1 VSSYFVDRIGRKKV
15 FYIST
20 IIHTVGVIIQ
30 SFTSTYYVL
39 MIARGI
45 IGICF
50 GVQRM
55 LTPLCK
61 TPLYI
66 TLKKTIDQGEI
77 AMSSNR
83 GTLVSMYQSGISV
96 GFSVGFGIAFVAS
109 DSMTMLE
116 WRLMLLLPLI
126 PNLLMLA
133 GLWGIPE
140 SPRWLISQER
150 YDEGLYILKELRDWK
165 SSNSEVMM
173 EFTSIVQDVS
183 FDRLYT
189 KKPFLTL
196 FQGGICNY
204 RKRTL
209 LGAGVHIL
217 TQFTGINGV
226 LIDLGNTA
234 LISKSVVGL
243 FLRKETFMNKF
254 FIGNS
259 LIGGAHSLCII
270 PLLLFV
276 DKIGRRVIFM
286 AGAAVMGG
294 ALLLIAI
301 MMACF
306 VVTDVTNT
314 DGGVVASSAYVS
326 STGATYAIM
335 ISIIVY
341 FGTFTA
347 TWGPLGWVYNAD
359 IYPQLI
365 RANAMG
371 ITTAFSYTFLIVI
384 TLLSNYLFNYSIW
397 GTYLMF
403 SISCF
408 IMIWI
413 IGKYYPETRVSHS

>member
-20 IIHTVGVIIQ
+20 IIHAVGVIIQ

-39 MIARGI
+39 VIARGI

-50 GVQRM
+50 GVQGM
-55 LTPLCK
+55 LIPLCK
-61 TPLYI
+61 IPLYI
-66 TLKKTIDQGEI
+66 SVYQQIDQSEI

-96 GFSVGFGIAFVAS
+96 GFSVGFGAAFAAS
-109 DSMTMLE
+109 NTTTMLG
-116 WRLMLLLPLI
+116 WKLILLLPLI
-126 PNLLMLA
+126 PSLLMLA

-150 YDEGLYILKELRDWK
+150 YEEALYILKELRDWR
-165 SSNSEVMM
+165 SNNSELMM

-209 LGAGVHIL
+209 LGTGVHIL
-217 TQFTGINGV
+217 TQLTGVNGV
-226 LIDLGNTA
+226 FFFLPVTFEASGIDRGNTA
-234 LISKSVVGL
+234 LIS
-243 FLRKETFMNKF
+243 NC
-254 FIGNS
+254 I
-259 LIGGAHSLCII
+259 IGGVDLLCII

-276 DKIGRRVIFM
+276 DKIGRRVILM

-294 ALLLIAI
+294 ALLLISI
-301 MMACF
+301 MIACF
-306 VVTDVTNT
+306 VVTDATNPN
-314 DGGVVASSAYVS
+314 GGVVTSSAYVS

-347 TWGPLGWVYNAD
+347 TWGPLGWVYTAD

-371 ITTAFSYTFLIVI
+371 ITTASSYIFSIVI
-384 TLLSNYLFNYSIW
+384 TLLSTYLFTYSIW

-403 SISCF
+403 SIFCF

-413 IGKYYPETRVSHS
+413 ISKYYPETRVSHS